1 MLQGMQGSRVGI
13 WVAHGEGKVKFPDES
28 RVSDILASG
37 QACVRYVD
45 HTGEPTE
52 QYPLNPNGSPHGIAG
67 LCDATGRH
75 LAMMP
80 HPERAYLG
88 WQMPWAP
95 ADAGI
100 DADGPGPWMRMFQN
114 ARVWAEGC
122 DGEDCAQP
130 TSEQLNE
137 DQSGQ

>member
-1 MLQGMQGSRVGI
+1 
-13 WVAHGEGKVKFPDES
+13 
-28 RVSDILASG
+28 
-37 QACVRYVD
+37 
-45 HTGEPTE
+45 
-52 QYPLNPNGSPHGIAG
+52 
-67 LCDATGRH
+67 
-75 LAMMP
+75 MMP

-95 ADAGI
+95 ADAGL